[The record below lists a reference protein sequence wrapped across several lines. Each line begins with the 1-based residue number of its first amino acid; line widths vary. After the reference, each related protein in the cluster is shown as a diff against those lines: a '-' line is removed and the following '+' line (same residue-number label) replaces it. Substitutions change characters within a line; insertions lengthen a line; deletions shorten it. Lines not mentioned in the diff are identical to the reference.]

1 MDGPGPGALI
11 GTVVVVALLAAVYFV
26 PSILAF
32 SRLHPRR
39 WVILG
44 INALL
49 GITGIGWGIAFI
61 WAILPAEDD
70 PPAGGGEPPAA

>member
-1 MDGPGPGALI
+1 MDGTGPGAVI
-11 GTVVVVALLAAVYFV
+11 GTVVLVALFAGVYFV
-26 PSILAF
+26 PTILAF

-39 WVILG
+39 WVILA

-49 GITGIGWGIAFI
+49 GITGIGWGIAFV

-70 PPAGGGEPPAA
+70 PPGGEAPPG